1 MWFLTYASWQNRDI
15 ITCILIALLRIRNG
29 GKITL
34 VSDWQWKTIRIWQMN
49 RHAENEVKERSPT
62 DPLILIFC
70 SALLCFLTFLM
81 NYLLLVKVKV
91 IASTI
96 IVRWFFTLRIFE
108 LRATYGNVHLLC
120 DHCVKKGLCYYRL
133 EGLEEPML
141 GTVGWVT
148 QRASWTCFSFSV
160 ITSSNRNLS
169 GRNLEYRWGAT
180 VCTHTRKMGEI
191 APGVPPQG
199 AKTCFVFFVTC
210 IKPTRPFGFGHLGL
224 SCTDFDHFLKE
235 RGYTQG

>member
-1 MWFLTYASWQNRDI
+1 MWFLTYASGQNRDI

-49 RHAENEVKERSPT
+49 RHAENEIKERSPT
-62 DPLILIFC
+62 DPLIFIFC
-70 SALLCFLTFLM
+70 SALWCFLTLTV

-96 IVRWFFTLRIFE
+96 IVRWFFTICIFE
-108 LRATYGNVHLLC
+108 LRATYGNVHLSC
-120 DHCVKKGLCYYRL
+120 DHCAKKGLCYYRL
-133 EGLEEPML
+133 EGLEDPML

-199 AKTCFVFFVTC
+199 AKMCFVFCYQWNAAFRTL
-210 IKPTRPFGFGHLGL
+210 ILHRFRPF
-224 SCTDFDHFLKE
+224 LK
-235 RGYTQG
+235 